1 MLQVY
6 IDGASKNNPGLS
18 GAGFLILED
27 GWPIKAGAIPLGIL
41 TNNKA
46 EYEALIA
53 AVTYIR
59 DHFSNQKIEMEIFT
73 DSQLII
79 GHIVQGW
86 KIKDHMQPYV
96 DRVKKII
103 DTFYYVDFNKIPRE
117 KNEVA
122 DFLSNVG
129 VLQNNGM
136 S

>member
-1 MLQVY
+1 MFQIF
-6 IDGASKNNPGLS
+6 IDGASKNNPGRA
-18 GAGFLILED
+18 GAGYLILQD
-27 GWPIKAGAIPLGIL
+27 RWPIKADAIPLGIL

-53 AVTYIR
+53 AVEYIY
-59 DHFSNQKIEMEIFT
+59 DHFTNQKIEIEIFT

-96 DRVKKII
+96 DRVKNII
-103 DTFYYVDFNKIPRE
+103 DTFYWVDFNKIPRE

-122 DFLSNVG
+122 DYLSNLG
-129 VLQNNGM
+129 VMQNE
-136 S
+136 